1 MNLVQSIS
9 TLRTNM
15 NLYTINYIKTNQLL
29 YNYLRENSYWYKYL
43 NRSQEYLKPLE
54 EEMKKRYKLTTQDR
68 IEKISQGI
76 NMVST
81 ILDVL
86 K

>member
-1 MNLVQSIS
+1 MSLELQY
-9 TLRTNM
+9 R
-15 NLYTINYIKTNQLL
+15 INSDPRLKQF
-29 YNYLRENSYWYKYL
+29 LRENSYWYKYL

-54 EEMKKRYKLTTQDR
+54 EEMKKKYKLTTQDR

>member
-1 MNLVQSIS
+1 
-9 TLRTNM
+9 M
-15 NLYTINYIKTNQLL
+15 NLYTINYIKNNQLL

-43 NRSQEYLKPLE
+43 NRSSEYLKPLE
-54 EEMKKRYKLTTQDR
+54 EEMKKKYKLRPEDK